1 MFAVTFYVQFSEGC
15 LAATPAFISW
25 EAYKSWLLVASEQ
38 VKSSVALINFCRLL
52 VHIEVSKKHNVLPQG
67 SSGIYNIF
75 SGGGRDIFLFSGLF
89 LSVDVLSEAIPHER
103 AAKPKIDDIG
113 K

>member
-1 MFAVTFYVQFSEGC
+1 MFAVTFYVQFFERC

-38 VKSSVALINFCRLL
+38 VKSSVAVINFCRLL

-67 SSGIYNIF
+67 SSCIYNIF
-75 SGGGRDIFLFSGLF
+75 FGGGRDIFLFSGLF
-89 LSVDVLSEAIPHER
+89 LFVDVLSEAIPHER